1 MDFLYQYKNGD
12 INHSTLLKR
21 NYFCP
26 MISFDNTEVAFR
38 GKSKNDLKR
47 AYWLFKVVA
56 NPSLVKFGKWATT
69 IALKLRLPIKGII
82 KNTIFRQFCGGESI
96 KESLS
101 ASNKLAS
108 RNVKTILD
116 YSIEGKTQ
124 EEDFEATV
132 QEIIGTIKEAEGN
145 ENIPFAVFK
154 VTGICLYEL
163 LQKAN
168 NGTEALSQEE
178 QNQYKILLQRVTR
191 ICTEAYNRNVPVF
204 MDAEESW
211 IQNTIDELSYT
222 MSLKFNRKRAIVY
235 NTIQLYRHDRLEF
248 LKKEIETARKE
259 NYKLGV
265 KLVRGAYMEKERE
278 RALKMGYPSPIQPN
292 KESTDHDFD
301 EALRMVVSNIDTISF
316 CAGTHNEKSSL
327 LLANLL
333 NENGISP
340 DDPRAYFAQLLGMS
354 DHISF
359 NLADK
364 GLMVAKYVPYG
375 PIKEVLPYLIR
386 RADENTSVAGQTN
399 RELALIIKER
409 KRRKNPS

>member
-1 MDFLYQYKNGD
+1 
-12 INHSTLLKR
+12 
-21 NYFCP
+21 

-38 GKSKNDLKR
+38 GKSKVDLKR

-56 NPSLVKFGKWATT
+56 NPSLVKFGKWAAT
-69 IALKLRLPIKGII
+69 IALKLRVPIKGII

-101 ASNKLAS
+101 VSNELAS

-124 EEDFEATV
+124 EKDFESTV
-132 QEIIGTIKEAEGN
+132 QEIIGTIKEAENN

-154 VTGICLYEL
+154 VTGICTFEL

-168 NGTEALSQEE
+168 NGVDLLDDTDQEHYKKLLNRVSLICSEAH
-178 QNQYKILLQRVTR
+178 K
-191 ICTEAYNRNVPVF
+191 RNVPVF
-204 MDAEESW
+204 IDAEESW
-211 IQNTIDELSYT
+211 IQNTIDHLSYK
-222 MSLKFNRKRAIVY
+222 MSLRFNSERAIVY

-248 LKKEIETARKE
+248 LKKEIETSRNE

-278 RALKMGYPSPIQPN
+278 RASKMNYPSPIQPN
-292 KESTDHDFD
+292 KESADRDFD
-301 EALRMVVSNIDTISF
+301 EALKVVVSNIDTVSF

-327 LLANLL
+327 LLAHLL
-333 NENGISP
+333 EEKGIP
-340 DDPRAYFAQLLGMS
+340 KNDPRAYFAQLLGMS

-359 NLADK
+359 NLADH

-375 PIKEVLPYLIR
+375 PIQEVLPYLIR

-399 RELALIIKER
+399 RELALIVKER
-409 KRRKNPS
+409 KRRK